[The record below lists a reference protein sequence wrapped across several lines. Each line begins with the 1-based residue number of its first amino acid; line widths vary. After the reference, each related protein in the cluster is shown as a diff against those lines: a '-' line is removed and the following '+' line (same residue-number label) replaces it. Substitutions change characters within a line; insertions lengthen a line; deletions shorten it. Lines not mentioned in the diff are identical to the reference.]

1 MDSNLMLERLHGEG
15 DELNLKR
22 CVDRTVASPIE
33 QNSMWKGP
41 EVKGLEGYLVRYEG
55 GQ

>member
-1 MDSNLMLERLHGEG
+1 MCGQNSGILL
-15 DELNLKR
+15 
-22 CVDRTVASPIE
+22 VE

-41 EVKGLEGYLVRYEG
+41 EVRGLEGYLVWYEG